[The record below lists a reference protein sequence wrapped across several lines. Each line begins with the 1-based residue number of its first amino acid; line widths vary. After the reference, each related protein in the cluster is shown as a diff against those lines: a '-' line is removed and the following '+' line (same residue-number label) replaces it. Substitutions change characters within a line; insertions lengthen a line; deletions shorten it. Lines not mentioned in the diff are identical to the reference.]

1 MIKSLLLT
9 SSILISVLSA
19 NAQCSELFIS
29 EYVEGTF
36 FNKAL
41 ELYNP
46 TGNPIDLST
55 YRLIRWDNGSTDA
68 DLGGDGILQLS
79 GTINPYDVF
88 VVVVNT
94 TLQGQETPPD
104 TALAAK
110 ADAFYGTSCIP
121 GTGVIR
127 TLCFNGDDA
136 ISLQKQNG
144 ASWINVDIFGSIG
157 ERPSNSDGSFSP
169 TAGWTD
175 IAPYSSIP
183 AGYDGSVPYFFRYW
197 TLDQT
202 LKRKSDVVTG
212 VTTNPEPETFNPS
225 IEWDTLAENFFD
237 SLGFHSCSC
246 NLASVFNPQDGRKI
260 SVYPVP
266 ANDMVTVSAE
276 EKIVSAELFDVS
288 GKHISFFS
296 TAINP
301 KLITIETHAI
311 PNGVYQVKLNFTKGQ
326 PSFRKLM
333 VVH

>member
-1 MIKSLLLT
+1 MILN
-9 SSILISVLSA
+9 SVSF
-19 NAQCSELFIS
+19 AQCNELFIS

-68 DLGGDGILQLS
+68 DISGDGILQLT

-94 TLQGQETPPD
+94 TLQGTETPPD
-104 TALAAK
+104 SALAAK

-157 ERPSNSDGSFSP
+157 ERPSNSQGTFSP

-175 IAPYSSIP
+175 IAPYSSMP
-183 AGYDGSVPYFFRYW
+183 SGYDGSVPYFFRYW

-202 LKRKSDVVTG
+202 MKRKSNVVAG
-212 VTTNPEPETFNPS
+212 VTANPEPETFNPAV
-225 IEWDTLAENFFD
+225 EWDTLAENFFD
-237 SLGFHSCSC
+237 SLGAHTCSC
-246 NLASVFNPQDGRKI
+246 NLAGIFNPKDGRKI

-266 ANDMVTVSAE
+266 ANNSVNIATE
-276 EKIVSAELFDVS
+276 EKLISFELIDVS
-288 GKHISFFS
+288 GKSIVRIQ
-296 TAINP
+296 TANYSQ
-301 KLITIETHAI
+301 LTSIETSSI
-311 PNGVYQVKLNFTKGQ
+311 PNGVYQLKLNFTKGL
-326 PSFRKLM
+326 PSYRKLM
-333 VVH
+333 IVH